1 MPVRN
6 PDMIRAEIRRLHDIH
21 GLSYRE
27 INELAPF
34 STIPAGTIC
43 AIANGYPIPNKH
55 RPALGLQ
62 PLVNVPADRVKKH
75 PPQPPRKLTRCTIY
89 RTTPVDK
96 ILDDLERV
104 TGKRFMLCDDNT
116 PDDGTIVARKVT

>member
-34 STIPAGTIC
+34 STIPPGTIC

-55 RPALGLQ
+55 RATLGLS
-62 PLVNVPADRVKKH
+62 PLVKVPADRVKKH
-75 PPQPPRKLTRCTIY
+75 PTQPPRGLTRCTIY
-89 RTTPVDK
+89 PGTAVADIIDK
-96 ILDDLERV
+96 VERV
-104 TGKRFMLCDDNT
+104 TGITFEVK
-116 PDDGTIVARKVT
+116 GE